1 MLKYDLHCHSTASD
15 GTLSPSLLVEHA
27 CRQGVDV
34 LALTDHDVTCGVA
47 EAQAAATGTD
57 VRVVA
62 GVEVSATWNHQLL
75 HIVGLGVNPAA
86 PALINGL
93 EGQRVFRVWRGEEI
107 GRRLEKRGIA
117 GAYAGAAAL
126 AGGPAVSR
134 THFARYLVAQGHARD
149 MAKAFDSYLKRG
161 KPGYVPGQWA
171 GLEDAVAWIR
181 AAGGQAVVAHPARYT
196 LSATRLRQLLSEFK
210 ALGGA
215 AVEVISGSQPHGAT
229 PALIA
234 YARQFDLRASVGSDY
249 HGPGQGPNEL
259 GRMPVLPA
267 GCVPVWE
274 DWAAPAR

>member
-1 MLKYDLHCHSTASD
+1 MLKYDLHSHSTASD
-15 GTLSPSLLVEHA
+15 GTLSPSALVAHA

-34 LALTDHDVTCGVA
+34 LALTDHDVTSGVA
-47 EAQAAATGTD
+47 EAQAAAVGTGL
-57 VRVVA
+57 RVVA

-75 HIVGLGVNPAA
+75 HIVGLGVDPAA
-86 PALINGL
+86 PALIAGL
-93 EGQRVFRVWRGEEI
+93 AGQQVFRVWRGEEI

-117 GAYAGAAAL
+117 GAYEGAAAL

-134 THFARYLVAQGHARD
+134 THFARHLVAQGHARD
-149 MAKAFDSYLKRG
+149 MGKAFDMYLKRG

-171 GLEDAVAWIR
+171 GLEDAVGWIR
-181 AAGGQAVVAHPARYT
+181 AAGGQAVVAHPARYK
-196 LSATRLRQLLSEFK
+196 LSATRLRQLLGEFK

-229 PALIA
+229 PALIG
-234 YARQFDLRASVGSDY
+234 YAWQLALRASVGSDY

-267 GCVPVWE
+267 DCVPVWQ
-274 DWAAPAR
+274 DWAPPAC